1 MSLKT
6 DYVDAVYTGD
16 KAYTITENGDG
27 TSKITDS
34 TTYSQTGSSFGAK
47 DINET
52 NTEVNRVALE
62 LETAQKDIENK
73 APSDHTHTAEEVGA
87 AASEHKHA
95 AGDINSGTLPVV
107 RGGTGVATMTS
118 GAAMIGNGTG
128 APTFR
133 SITNLTAKGAASAST
148 NLATANTVVY
158 HSQAR
163 LNRTTNVN
171 AADTGYTTYMARAIA
186 LVTAVPTSMV
196 NGAVAFVYS

>member
-52 NTEVNRVALE
+52 NTEVHRVALE

-87 AASEHKHA
+87 AASEHKHDA
-95 AGDINSGTLPVV
+95 SDITTGTLSVE
-107 RGGTGVATMTS
+107 RGGTGVGTMPS
-118 GAAMIGNGTG
+118 GAALIGNGTS

-133 SITNLTAKGAASAST
+133 SITNLTAKGAATANT

-163 LNRTTNVN
+163 LNRTTIVN
-171 AADTGYTTYMARAIA
+171 AADTSYTTYMARAIA
-186 LVTAVPTSMV
+186 LVTSVPTSMV
-196 NGAVAFVYS
+196 NGCAAFIYS